1 MLDAT
6 VVALG
11 IVDAAITG
19 PSYSALRAVRV
30 LRPLRTITHVRGL
43 RVSNSTCKIRGVT
56 LFAILQVAWHARG
69 LYCRALLSPVGG
81 FGQFVSRCLL
91 SCMCC
96 ADTSGDAAACTA
108 SACGCWDPVW
118 LCTDNIWNSRSTDIC
133 WGASQQVNATYKP
146 KLVDDLLQL
155 A

>member
-30 LRPLRTITHVRGL
+30 LRPLRTITHVKGL

-56 LFAILQVAWHARG
+56 LFENCRWHGMPEDCIA
-69 LYCRALLSPVGG
+69 VH
-81 FGQFVSRCLL
+81 
-91 SCMCC
+91 CC
-96 ADTSGDAAACTA
+96 HLWVVLDS
-108 SACGCWDPVW
+108 
-118 LCTDNIWNSRSTDIC
+118 L
-133 WGASQQVNATYKP
+133 
-146 KLVDDLLQL
+146 
-155 A
+155 